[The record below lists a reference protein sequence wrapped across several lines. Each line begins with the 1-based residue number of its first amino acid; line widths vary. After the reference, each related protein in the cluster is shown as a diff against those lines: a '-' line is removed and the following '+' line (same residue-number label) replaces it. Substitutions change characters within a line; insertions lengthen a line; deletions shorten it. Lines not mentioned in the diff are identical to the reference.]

1 MTRKMTR
8 EEAREFGRNLP
19 ISLWLDQRG
28 KPLMSRAEWEQ
39 LPRGRRFRDMLLY
52 RHPPKWFTEGGQRR
66 D

>member
-8 EEAREFGRNLP
+8 EEAREFGRN
-19 ISLWLDQRG
+19 
-28 KPLMSRAEWEQ
+28 MSRAEWEQ